1 MFKSI
6 EKTALQEIGPRFTL
20 KLRWLRK
27 GLPAVTGGGSVASA
41 PEQGMAEEDDG
52 DEEEES
58 VEAGAAARPSK
69 EETLDGEE
77 DVVAFEGADEEEE
90 KAARKKAMEGIPLDK
105 QGEFEWKW
113 KVRRQSHF
121 ISHCRSGLGVWSP
134 RGWVMAL
141 LGSRSIAL
149 LTFASISL
157 CTQPKLEVSRKT
169 FFL

>member
-52 DEEEES
+52 DEE
-58 VEAGAAARPSK
+58 VDTAAAQ
-69 EETLDGEE
+69 EETLDGEDE
-77 DVVAFEGADEEEE
+77 VVEHEGEAEEEE

-113 KVRRQSHF
+113 KVSTSSTR
-121 ISHCRSGLGVWSP
+121 IAEHCR
-134 RGWVMAL
+134 RL
-141 LGSRSIAL
+141 LGCSRRCAAN
-149 LTFASISL
+149 LTAFFCIF
-157 CTQPKLEVSRKT
+157 QPKLEVSRKT